1 MGWEL
6 QVACAIVGHALI
18 SSGLCGVS
26 VHFSVGRLKLK
37 RMDNARCLVTPVVM
51 EGSTHQSGLIA
62 RKSSSTVH

>member
-6 QVACAIVGHALI
+6 QVACAIVGL
-18 SSGLCGVS
+18 S

-51 EGSTHQSGLIA
+51 EGSTHQYGLIA